1 MTPPGLNDL
10 LFEEEWVVSRSFKRN
25 HNKAGEAMIVL
36 DRSSEPTQ
44 ETTLEGQVEI
54 LGDFRRGKFGDDSG
68 VKHSG
73 LLLKT
78 DSGRMIIH
86 LGPLG
91 YFMKHNFQIKAGD
104 TLKVTGIRVQHDHMP
119 LIQAREVRNHQ
130 KELKLRDKNGL
141 PLWLLAAG
149 GQIT

>member
-1 MTPPGLNDL
+1 M
-10 LFEEEWVVSRSFKRN
+10 S
-25 HNKAGEAMIVL
+25 VL
-36 DRSSEPTQ
+36 DRSSESAQ

-54 LGDFRRGKFGDDSG
+54 LGDFRRGIFGDGRG

-78 DSGRMIIH
+78 ASGRIIIH

-104 TLKVTGIRVQHDHMP
+104 KLRVTGIRVDRDQMQ
-119 LIQAREVRNHQ
+119 LIQAKEVRNHQ
-130 KELKLRDKNGL
+130 QRLILRDKNGL
-141 PLWLLAAG
+141 PLWQPAAG
-149 GQIT
+149 GQRGNHLSGSREG

>member
-1 MTPPGLNDL
+1 M
-10 LFEEEWVVSRSFKRN
+10 S
-25 HNKAGEAMIVL
+25 VL
-36 DRSSEPTQ
+36 DRSSAATQ
-44 ETTLEGQVEI
+44 EIIVEGQVEI
-54 LGDFRRGKFGDDSG
+54 LGDFRRGKFGDGSG

-78 DSGRMIIH
+78 VSGRMIIH

-104 TLKVTGIRVQHDHMP
+104 TLRVTGIRVEHDQMP
-119 LIQAREVRNHQ
+119 MIQAMEVRNRQ

-141 PLWLLAAG
+141 PLWQPAAG
-149 GQIT
+149 GQIA

>member
-1 MTPPGLNDL
+1 M
-10 LFEEEWVVSRSFKRN
+10 S
-25 HNKAGEAMIVL
+25 VL
-36 DRSSEPTQ
+36 DRSSESAQ

-54 LGDFRRGKFGDDSG
+54 LGDFRRGLFSDDRG
-68 VKHSG
+68 VRHSG

-78 DSGRMIIH
+78 ASGRMIIQ

-104 TLKVTGIRVQHDHMP
+104 RLRVTGIRVEQDQMP

-130 KELKLRDKNGL
+130 QRLILRDRNGL
-141 PLWLLAAG
+141 PLWQPTASSK
-149 GQIT
+149 